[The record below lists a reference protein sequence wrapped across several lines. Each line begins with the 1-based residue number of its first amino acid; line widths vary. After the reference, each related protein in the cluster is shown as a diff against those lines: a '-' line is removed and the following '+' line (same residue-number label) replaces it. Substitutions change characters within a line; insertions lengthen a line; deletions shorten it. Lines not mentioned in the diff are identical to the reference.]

1 MRVLVVDDEPRLAE
15 AVRLGLV
22 DEGFAVDVVHHG
34 VDAIWAAKEHPY
46 DVIILDIMLPGI
58 DGVEVLQRLRADEI
72 WTPILMLTARDRPH
86 DLAAALGQG
95 ADDYL
100 AKPFDFV
107 VLVARLRGLVR
118 RTPVTRSPVLKAG
131 DLACDPAR
139 RLVSR
144 GDIDIDLTPREFGVL
159 EFLMRHC
166 GDVVTK
172 TQIMQNVWDAHYD
185 GDPNIVEVYVRYLRL
200 KIDLPFGR
208 QAIQTVRGVGY
219 RLALDG
225 G

>member
-15 AVRLGLV
+15 TVRLGLV
-22 DEGFAVDVVHHG
+22 AEGFAVDVVHNG
-34 VDAIWAAKEHPY
+34 TDAIWAATERPY

-72 WTPILMLTARDRPH
+72 WTPILMLTAKDRPH
-86 DLAAALGQG
+86 DLASALGDG

-118 RTPVTRSPVLKAG
+118 RIPLARRPVLTAG
-131 DLACDPAR
+131 DLACDSAR

-144 GDIDIDLTPREFGVL
+144 GKIDIDLTPREFGVL

-166 GDVVTK
+166 GDVVSK
-172 TQIMQNVWDAHYD
+172 TQIMQNVWDEHYD
-185 GDPNIVEVYVRYLRL
+185 GDPNIVEVYIRYLRV

-208 QAIQTVRGVGY
+208 EAIQTVRGVGY
-219 RLALDG
+219 RLARDG